1 METSM
6 ARLSSGKRINSA
18 SDDAAGVAISSRL
31 SAEIR
36 GTDQAIR
43 NALDGQALIDTAEGA
58 HSEIENILQRMREV
72 SVQAAN
78 DTNNNQDRANLQAEM
93 SALVTE
99 IDRIAGTTTWAGEKL
114 MEAES
119 GTDFSFQVGAKTG
132 DKNQIDITINGMGA
146 HALGLQADS
155 RDVIHTVADVA
166 VGISQ
171 NTQNTSA
178 ASGPA
183 LNVYQASISAGVVT
197 PNHGND
203 FITLLDLGV
212 NPPPAALAVDN
223 TTVATK
229 SAITLTDAA
238 LANGFK
244 ISLYGTTDV
253 DIPAGS
259 TGDEAKAIID
269 AGAGNPVSNGST
281 QDPASMNGHG
291 VTAAFDSVTNVMTLT
306 MNGAITGGS
315 GSGAGTSGTVT
326 QSTAGASIAS
336 ANTAIT
342 MAPAPL
348 SDVTYDSTDPS
359 DVNDAVDKINNATS
373 RSNIT
378 ATVGAAGSVDSNGN
392 SNEGKI
398 ILTHAAAGDILI
410 DGSTHS
416 TATGIGTHASL
427 STVLVD
433 YDIDNSDP
441 AAIMVANGNDG
452 ILTFDPNA
460 GTAFSLTLALD
471 TTTGVAGTDSKFT
484 IDTTDNLQKAVDLIN
499 DGNTGSAG
507 SNKGSIEHGYTA
519 SIHAVSGSAVAG
531 TIKLTKNVA
540 NTGPASGMTQIS
552 FAELDLG
559 AIGHS
564 TTKVSAPDGTFAAMT
579 LDDGTLSET
588 IGIFTPNAVNTT
600 GTVSLTLGT
609 EAVTVSGI
617 STRGDDVAAD
627 ATAIV
632 AEINS
637 GTSGY
642 TAEAM
647 KDENGVNTGAVKIT
661 ANLPAADMD
670 VTDAGKA
677 RDSIV
682 AIDDAIKTVNIQRSK
697 LGAVS
702 NRLSHTINNLTN
714 ISSNLSAAQ
723 GGIEDADFAHETTM
737 LAKNQILQQASTAML
752 AQANASKQNVLSL
765 LQG

>member
-1 METSM
+1 M
-6 ARLSSGKRINSA
+6 N
-18 SDDAAGVAISSRL
+18 
-31 SAEIR
+31 
-36 GTDQAIR
+36 
-43 NALDGQALIDTAEGA
+43 
-58 HSEIENILQRMREV
+58 
-72 SVQAAN
+72 
-78 DTNNNQDRANLQAEM
+78 
-93 SALVTE
+93 ALVTE

-132 DKNQIDITINGMGA
+132 EKNQISIMINGMGA

-155 RDVIHTVADVA
+155 TDVIHTVDDVA
-166 VGISQ
+166 VGNSQ
-171 NTQNTSA
+171 NAQNTSA

-183 LNVYQASISAGVVT
+183 LDVYQASISAGVVT
-197 PNHGND
+197 PNHDNP
-203 FITLLDLGV
+203 FVNLLDLGV
-212 NPPPAALAVDN
+212 NPTPSALAVDN
-223 TTVATK
+223 TTATTK

-244 ISLYGTTDV
+244 ISLYGLVDV

-269 AGAGNPVSNGST
+269 AGAGNATSNGSGL
-281 QDPASMNGHG
+281 DPLSMNGHG

-306 MNGAITGGS
+306 MNGAITGGAGVDS
-315 GSGAGTSGTVT
+315 TPTGDVVQAGSTHATSL
-326 QSTAGASIAS
+326 S
-336 ANTAIT
+336 ANTAVT
-342 MAPAPL
+342 MSPPPL
-348 SDVTYDSTDPS
+348 DDVKYDPTVPS

-373 RSNIT
+373 RTNIT
-378 ATVGAAGSVDSNGN
+378 ATVGGAGSVDSNGN

-398 ILTHAAAGDILI
+398 ILTHAAASDILI

-433 YDIDNSDP
+433 YDINNSEP
-441 AAIMVANGNDG
+441 AATMVPNGNDG
-452 ILTFDPNA
+452 ILTFNPNA

-471 TTTGVAGTDSKFT
+471 TNTGVAGADSTFS
-484 IDTTDNLQKAVDLIN
+484 IDTTVNLQAAVDLIN
-499 DGNTGSAG
+499 DGNTGAAG
-507 SNKGSIEHGYTA
+507 SNDGSKEHGYTA
-519 SIHAVSGSAVAG
+519 SIHAVSGSDVAG
-531 TIKLTKNVA
+531 TIKLTKNVP
-540 NTGPASGMTQIS
+540 NTGPVSGMTQIS

-564 TTKVSAPDGTFAAMT
+564 TTNIQAADGTFAAMT
-579 LDDGTLSET
+579 LDDGTLSKT

-617 STRGDDVAAD
+617 STRGADVAAD
-627 ATAIV
+627 ATAIA

-637 GTSGY
+637 GTHGY

-647 KDENGVNTGAVKIT
+647 KDINGVNTGAVKIT

-670 VTDAGKA
+670 VTDAEKA
-677 RDSIV
+677 RGSII
-682 AIDDAIKTVNIQRSK
+682 AIDAAIQTVNIQRSS

>member
-1 METSM
+1 
-6 ARLSSGKRINSA
+6 
-18 SDDAAGVAISSRL
+18 
-31 SAEIR
+31 
-36 GTDQAIR
+36 
-43 NALDGQALIDTAEGA
+43 
-58 HSEIENILQRMREV
+58 MREV

-146 HALGLQADS
+146 HALGLQADPT
-155 RDVIHTVADVA
+155 DVIHTVADVA
-166 VGISQ
+166 VGISE

-212 NPPPAALAVDN
+212 NPTPAALTVDN
-223 TTVATK
+223 TTDTTK

-238 LANGFK
+238 LANGFTIK
-244 ISLYGTTDV
+244 LSGLTDV
-253 DIPAGS
+253 PIPAGS
-259 TGDEAKAIID
+259 TGDEAKAIINAGTGD
-269 AGAGNPVSNGST
+269 AVTNGT
-281 QDPASMNGHG
+281 NLDPLSMNGHG
-291 VTAAFDSVTNVMTLT
+291 VTAAFDSATNVMTLT
-306 MNGAITGGS
+306 MNGGITGGVGPDS
-315 GSGAGTSGTVT
+315 APTGDVVQAGSTHATSLSAGTAV
-326 QSTAGASIAS
+326 
-336 ANTAIT
+336 T
-342 MAPAPL
+342 MAPTPL
-348 SDVTYDSTDPS
+348 DDVTYDSTDFNK
-359 DVNDAVDKINNATS
+359 VNEAVDKINNATS
-373 RSNIT
+373 RTNIT
-378 ATVGAAGSVDSNGN
+378 ATVGGAGSVDSNGN

-398 ILTHAAAGDILI
+398 ILTHATTGDILI

-427 STVLVD
+427 STVLVG
-433 YDIDNSDP
+433 YDTENSDS
-441 AAIMVANGNDG
+441 AATMVANGDDG
-452 ILTFDPNA
+452 ILTFHPNA

-471 TTTGVAGTDSKFT
+471 TTTGGAGAESKFT
-484 IDTTDNLQKAVDLIN
+484 INTTDDLQKAVDLIN
-499 DGNTGSAG
+499 DGNTGTAG

-531 TIKLTKNVA
+531 TIKLTKNIA
-540 NTGPASGMTQIS
+540 NTGPAAGMTQIS

-564 TTKVSAPDGTFAAMT
+564 TTKVPAPDGTFAAMT

-627 ATAIV
+627 ATAIA

>member
-1 METSM
+1 
-6 ARLSSGKRINSA
+6 
-18 SDDAAGVAISSRL
+18 
-31 SAEIR
+31 
-36 GTDQAIR
+36 
-43 NALDGQALIDTAEGA
+43 LD
-58 HSEIENILQRMREV
+58 
-72 SVQAAN
+72 
-78 DTNNNQDRANLQAEM
+78 
-93 SALVTE
+93 
-99 IDRIAGTTTWAGEKL
+99 
-114 MEAES
+114 
-119 GTDFSFQVGAKTG
+119 
-132 DKNQIDITINGMGA
+132 
-146 HALGLQADS
+146 
-155 RDVIHTVADVA
+155 
-166 VGISQ
+166 
-171 NTQNTSA
+171 
-178 ASGPA
+178 
-183 LNVYQASISAGVVT
+183 VYQASISAGVVT

-203 FITLLDLGV
+203 IITLKALGV
-212 NPPPAALAVDN
+212 NPAPSAPAVDN
-223 TTVATK
+223 ITDATK

-259 TGDEAKAIID
+259 TGDEAKAIIN
-269 AGAGNPVSNGST
+269 AKTGNAVSNGAT
-281 QDPASMNGHG
+281 LDPLSMNGHG
-291 VTAAFDSVTNVMTLT
+291 VTAEFDSVTKVMTLT
-306 MNGAITGGS
+306 MNGAIVN
-315 GSGAGTSGTVT
+315 GAGTDALPTGTVGQT
-326 QSTAGASIAS
+326 GAGVSIAS
-336 ANTAIT
+336 ANTAVAMT
-342 MAPAPL
+342 PQSL
-348 SDVTYDSTDPS
+348 SVVKYDSTDFNE
-359 DVNDAVDKINNATS
+359 VNDAVDKINNATS
-373 RSNIT
+373 KTNIT
-378 ATVGAAGSVDSNGN
+378 ATVGGAGSVDSNGN

-441 AAIMVANGNDG
+441 AATMVPNGNDG
-452 ILTFDPNA
+452 ILTFNPNA

-471 TTTGVAGTDSKFT
+471 TTTGVAGADSTFS
-484 IDTTDNLQKAVDLIN
+484 IDTTVNLQAAVDLIN
-499 DGNTGSAG
+499 DGNTGAPG
-507 SNKGSIEHGYTA
+507 SNDGSKEHGYTA

-531 TIKLTKNVA
+531 TIKLTKNVP
-540 NTGPASGMTQIS
+540 NTGPVSGMTQIS

-564 TTKVSAPDGTFAAMT
+564 TTNIQAADGTFAAMT
-579 LDDGTLSET
+579 LDDGTLSKT

-617 STRGDDVAAD
+617 STRGADVAAD

-670 VTDAGKA
+670 VTDAEKA
-677 RDSIV
+677 RDSII
-682 AIDDAIKTVNIQRSK
+682 AIDAAIQTVNIQRSS